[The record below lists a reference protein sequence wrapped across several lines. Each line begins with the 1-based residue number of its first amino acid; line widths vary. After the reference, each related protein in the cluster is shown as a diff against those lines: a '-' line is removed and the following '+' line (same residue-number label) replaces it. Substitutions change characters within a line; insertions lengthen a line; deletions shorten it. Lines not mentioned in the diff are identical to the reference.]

1 MRLLMG
7 RVAKA
12 EQAARARARER
23 RVQALFCGSA
33 SRNRRIEDAAVE
45 VFLGLAARGHA
56 TALVSDAETRV
67 GAALRRV
74 LAEEIDVERAAA
86 LCELS
91 VREVRRLS
99 RTRRK
104 TSSDAIHRSQ
114 GPALLPP
121 DGRRPA

>member
-1 MRLLMG
+1 MG

-23 RVQALFCGSA
+23 RVQALFCASA

-67 GAALRRV
+67 RAALRRV
-74 LAEEIDVERAAA
+74 LAEGIDVEQAAA
-86 LCELS
+86 LCGLS

-99 RTRRK
+99 RTRQK
-104 TSSDAIHRSQ
+104 TRSDAIRGSE
-114 GPALLPP
+114 GTVLLPS
-121 DGRRPA
+121 DGGRPA